1 MTCMF
6 ATAILLCR
14 PSQTC
19 THITGSA
26 KKIKGKQQPATLSLH
41 ANLLSNN
48 NDDIQ
53 FQFSGHKL
61 VCANNTNK
69 TKSLCP
75 PKKHVHPCFAFRPI
89 RTVCLVK
96 ATPSTP
102 FQRGGKA
109 RLIGCLASPLV
120 SRRVYSAI
128 EASWTAYGRLVL
140 LSLFLILIFGA
151 DGL

>member
-6 ATAILLCR
+6 ATAVHLCH
-14 PSQTC
+14 PSQTR

-89 RTVCLVK
+89 RTVCSVK
-96 ATPSTP
+96 ATPSTS

-109 RLIGCLASPLV
+109 RLIGYLASPPV
-120 SRRVYSAI
+120 RRRGCSAI
-128 EASWTAYGRLVL
+128 EASWTAYAR
-140 LSLFLILIFGA
+140 LIFLPLV
-151 DGL
+151 DLT